1 MDYGILKE
9 RMAAL
14 VTDAARAKLLEA
26 NGYRTQILEFIDMEH
41 TPKNLL
47 IRAVKTNASKEVK
60 EAALSDVKDMEK
72 ALNIDITLGKLI

>member
-1 MDYGILKE
+1 
-9 RMAAL
+9 
-14 VTDAARAKLLEA
+14 
-26 NGYRTQILEFIDMEH
+26 MEH

>member
-9 RMAAL
+9 RMAAI